1 MHNEM
6 IAHYIKAA
14 AAQTLSIVDLPT
26 RRYTLS
32 VKDDSRKQL
41 ERELAELRR
50 ELKELEAS
58 LPKHS
63 VKSTQLIRIEELEDA
78 IAEKEAALARLG

>member
-1 MHNEM
+1 
-6 IAHYIKAA
+6 
-14 AAQTLSIVDLPT
+14 
-26 RRYTLS
+26 
-32 VKDDSRKQL
+32 VKDGNRREQL

-63 VKSTQLIRIEELEDA
+63 VKSSQMMRIEDLEDA
-78 IAEKEAALARLG
+78 IAEKEAALSRLE